1 MDTQTN
7 YSDDMMLYRQQCLLS
22 LKEFGFGK
30 DIYEFCTDWVLNH
43 DTTARLKDQIKLL
56 KLALKRQELYSD
68 VELHYMK
75 KELNN
80 AKYNLKLKKQKRS
93 KGFNNEFSKTD
104 NSDTQRR
111 RDDGLHSESKQ
122 PEESGKS

>member
-1 MDTQTN
+1 MEYKKRSKN
-7 YSDDMMLYRQQCLLS
+7 M
-22 LKEFGFGK
+22 
-30 DIYEFCTDWVLNH
+30 
-43 DTTARLKDQIKLL
+43 RLKDQIKLL
-56 KLALKRQELYSD
+56 KLALKKQELYSD

-80 AKYNLKLKKQKRS
+80 AKHELKLKKLRRN

-104 NSDTQRR
+104 NRDTRR
-111 RDDGLHSESKQ
+111 RKANGLRGKSEQ

>member
-1 MDTQTN
+1 M
-7 YSDDMMLYRQQCLLS
+7 
-22 LKEFGFGK
+22 
-30 DIYEFCTDWVLNH
+30 
-43 DTTARLKDQIKLL
+43 RLKDQIKLL
-56 KLALKRQELYSD
+56 KLALKKQELYSD

-111 RDDGLHSESKQ
+111 RNDGLHSESKQ
-122 PEESGKS
+122 PEESRKP